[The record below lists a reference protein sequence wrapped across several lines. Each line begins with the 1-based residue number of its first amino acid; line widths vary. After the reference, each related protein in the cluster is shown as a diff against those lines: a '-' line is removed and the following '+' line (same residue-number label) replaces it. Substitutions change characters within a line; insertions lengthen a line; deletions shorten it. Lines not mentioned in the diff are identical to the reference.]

1 MVPGC
6 FHGHKSQGSLGH
18 LVDSM
23 HGIQGQRVPR
33 GEMRAGALAGP
44 VLGWGTPPGLYCQ
57 P

>member
-6 FHGHKSQGSLGH
+6 LHGHKSQGSLVH

-23 HGIQGQRVPR
+23 YGIQGQRVPR